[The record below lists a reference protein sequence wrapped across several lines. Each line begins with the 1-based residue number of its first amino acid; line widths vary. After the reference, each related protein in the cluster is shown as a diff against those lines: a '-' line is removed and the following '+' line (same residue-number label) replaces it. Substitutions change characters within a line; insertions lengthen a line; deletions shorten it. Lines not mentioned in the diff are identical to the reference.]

1 MEVAPPQKLLTVLL
15 LLFLFTLAYAYI
27 NWWLQHFGN
36 IAILLYRL
44 RSKKRDRGYGVEAP
58 KDCYDYWSTYGAKTF
73 KLIIILPTQCNALI
87 RLCLPPSQK
96 RVKLFYIVFP
106 LPHGGITVCTRQYPY
121 PTTYLLDTF
130 QSVLCYL
137 SAWERVCGAVSA
149 SFSRF
154 SLK

>member
-44 RSKKRDRGYGVEAP
+44 RSKKRDRGYGVETP

-73 KLIIILPTQCNALI
+73 KLINIQNSSIKLESKFHQVTAILLSLEREFEHCQRGLEDLGGDDRVGRGI
-87 RLCLPPSQK
+87 R
-96 RVKLFYIVFP
+96 
-106 LPHGGITVCTRQYPY
+106 
-121 PTTYLLDTF
+121 
-130 QSVLCYL
+130 
-137 SAWERVCGAVSA
+137 W
-149 SFSRF
+149 
-154 SLK
+154 